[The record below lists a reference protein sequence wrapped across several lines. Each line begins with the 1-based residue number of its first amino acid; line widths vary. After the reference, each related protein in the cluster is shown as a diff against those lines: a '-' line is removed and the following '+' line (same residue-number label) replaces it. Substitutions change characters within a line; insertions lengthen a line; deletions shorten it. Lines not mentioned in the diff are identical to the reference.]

1 MRTMLGPDQ
10 VCIGICTDLVRFDLV
25 QPMGAALRLAVAS
38 AAKASDNARFPLL
51 VFGVGWFGRV
61 GMKAA

>member
-25 QPMGAALRLAVAS
+25 QPMGAVLQLAVATVR
-38 AAKASDNARFPLL
+38 KASDNARFPLL